1 LSEFERGQ
9 SVGEPLVGASVTKTA
24 TLSGVST
31 ATVSKVMSTY
41 ANHGKTSAGMNNGRK
56 STLIER
62 VRRTLRRII
71 SRNQR
76 TAAVWV
82 TAELNIH
89 LEEVVSTKAVRRKS
103 FTNPTSM
110 IGLQLLN
117 L

>member
-1 LSEFERGQ
+1 
-9 SVGEPLVGASVTKTA
+9 
-24 TLSGVST
+24 
-31 ATVSKVMSTY
+31 
-41 ANHGKTSAGMNNGRK
+41 MNNGRK
-56 STLIER
+56 STLTER
-62 VRRTLRRII
+62 IRRKLRII

-89 LEEVVSTKAVRRKS
+89 LEVALSTEAVRRKS